1 VLLGELLG
9 HEEGVLV
16 RRLGRLE
23 HLEPLASASVRSAS
37 TVSST
42 SPVASGSASGP
53 FSARLRYSV
62 KVAAYSGT
70 TSMLPL
76 SSSGAYSSRFSTG
89 LTSTV

>member
-1 VLLGELLG
+1 MAKSSVTKKAFWLA
-9 HEEGVLV
+9 
-16 RRLGRLE
+16 
-23 HLEPLASASVRSAS
+23 ASAGSSTSSPFSSASGRSAS
-37 TVSST
+37 TVSAT
-42 SPVASGSASGP
+42 SPVATGSASGP
-53 FSARLRYSV
+53 FFARLRNSV